1 MSCRDCSTNLHVLL
15 QYNSVSFFGIVVT
28 GADLVGY
35 HPNVVD
41 MKGTFHRFF
50 CFFFFGGGGT
60 TTLEKPPCRTY
71 YS

>member
-1 MSCRDCSTNLHVLL
+1 MYYFNTTLFL
-15 QYNSVSFFGIVVT
+15 FFGIVVT

-50 CFFFFGGGGT
+50 FFLGGGGVP
-60 TTLEKPPCRTY
+60 LLWKSLHVEHIHENLG
-71 YS
+71 